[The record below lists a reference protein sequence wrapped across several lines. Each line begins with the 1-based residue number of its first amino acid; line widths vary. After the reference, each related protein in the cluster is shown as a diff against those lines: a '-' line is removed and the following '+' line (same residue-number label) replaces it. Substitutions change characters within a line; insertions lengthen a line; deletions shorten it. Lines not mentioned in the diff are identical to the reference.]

1 MKVNFL
7 TSGFPNGLTTEFTLE
22 LNKYL
27 PVNPSFVF
35 IASDFSQ
42 PQRTQY
48 FLDVL
53 IQSFRDKGLVFK
65 TVHTIDFHVT
75 PETARELIY
84 EADVIWI
91 AGGPT
96 LKQINYIKQ
105 YELIP
110 NLLNRNGITIG
121 MSAGSIN
128 MAKRAILVE
137 DTDDNVKTE
146 IYEGIGLVDL
156 NIEPHLN
163 YASIDHIK
171 NIEKL
176 TMNETIIGLYDN
188 SFIVLSDD
196 KQEYF
201 GKFKLFQ
208 KKES

>member
-1 MKVNFL
+1 M
-7 TSGFPNGLTTEFTLE
+7 E

-35 IASDFSQ
+35 IASDFTQ
-42 PQRTQY
+42 PARTQY

-65 TVHTIDFHVT
+65 TVHTINFHITAEV
-75 PETARELIY
+75 ARELIY
-84 EADVIWI
+84 DADVVWI

-96 LKQINYIKQ
+96 LKQMNYIKQ

-110 NLLNRNGITIG
+110 NLLIRDGITIG

-128 MAKRAILVE
+128 MARRAILIE

-146 IYEGIGLVDL
+146 IYDGIGLVNI

-176 TMNETIIGLYDN
+176 SNETIIGLYDN
-188 SFIVLSDD
+188 SFIVLTDD
-196 KQEYF
+196 KQECF
-201 GKFKLFQ
+201 GKYKIFE

>member
-7 TSGFPNGLTTEFTLE
+7 TSGFPNGLTTEFILE

-42 PQRTQY
+42 LARTQY

-53 IQSFRDKGLVFK
+53 IQSFRVKGLVFK
-65 TVHTIDFHVT
+65 SVRTIDFHITAEV
-75 PETARELIY
+75 ARELVY

-96 LKQINYIKQ
+96 LKQMNYIKQ

-110 NLLNRNGITIG
+110 NLLNRDGITIG

-128 MAKRAILVE
+128 MAKRAILIE
-137 DTDDNVKTE
+137 DTDDNVNTE
-146 IYEGIGLVDL
+146 IYEGIGLVDI

-176 TMNETIIGLYDN
+176 VNETIIGLYDN
-188 SFIVLSDD
+188 SFIVLTDNNL
-196 KQEYF
+196 EYY
-201 GKFKLFQ
+201 GKYKVFE
-208 KKES
+208 KKNHK

>member
-163 YASIDHIK
+163 YTSIDHIK